1 MIIPIQT
8 NTKLTTLP
16 TTTINILIYS
26 SHLKNSL
33 PETTHSQ
40 KPNLNLNL
48 NLNYKSKHR
57 NKKYYKTNSTTKTSV
72 QKTPTRTN
80 NTSTLMSNTIKN
92 QYSMKNN
99 LHIINTKKN
108 LLLSMYELVIL
119 IVWLT
124 PSTNIRWPCLF
135 LSKSIKQDIL
145 NVLWLVCILLI
156 LMMMGLNCWINKLS
170 NLLRNRLSS

>member
-40 KPNLNLNL
+40 KLNPNLHL
-48 NLNYKSKHR
+48 NLNYKSKHP
-57 NKKYYKTNSTTKTSV
+57 NKKYSKTNSTTKTSV
-72 QKTPTRTN
+72 QKTPTPTTN
-80 NTSTLMSNTIKN
+80 NTTTLMSNTIKN

-119 IVWLT
+119 IV
-124 PSTNIRWPCLF
+124 
-135 LSKSIKQDIL
+135 
-145 NVLWLVCILLI
+145 
-156 LMMMGLNCWINKLS
+156 
-170 NLLRNRLSS
+170 